1 MFDAELILAFIDG
14 IGGDTSVDLTCW
26 PIERQRQILE
36 RFFEKLDSREFRQ

>member
-26 PIERQRQILE
+26 PIERQRQLLE
-36 RFFEKLDSREFRQ
+36 RFFEKPDSREFRQ